1 MNGRKANKEDK
12 RRRQWRKQNAC
23 LTFHQ
28 IENKKKSFLI
38 HFFCS
43 QKRVCEENWFS
54 QKKSYFVKKEEEI
67 SVSIMIW
74 KADRLRL
81 LLVLQSAFFLHGKQK
96 QKNDEK

>member
-43 QKRVCEENWFS
+43 QKRVCKENWFS
-54 QKKSYFVKKEEEI
+54 KKKKLFCEERRRNLSFHYDLESRQI
-67 SVSIMIW
+67 TIVASSSVS
-74 KADRLRL
+74 
-81 LLVLQSAFFLHGKQK
+81 VFSAR
-96 QKNDEK
+96 